1 MTRPGK
7 NVKICHMSYV
17 IWKFRNRFSRTIIN
31 CISFLLLRFRKVW
44 FSGVRLYFFVI
55 ESFWS
60 FPGALLIK
68 EWLSEFARPAGSFH
82 LKSVGRNYPLILPLN
97 QTNSY
102 GEISLSRNFKL
113 LGHLNSQAIGL
124 DSWVQSALKS
134 ILRGTLFLNWLPDF
148 SLLSSNSFL
157 HPFLK
162 LKFTKKKILD
172 TKKISFS
179 KAENFKFF

>member
-7 NVKICHMSYV
+7 NVKICHISYV

-113 LGHLNSQAIGL
+113 LGHLNSQAVGL

-134 ILRGTLFLNWLPDF
+134 ILTLTRPNFIPPHAPVAQKIADQRWLIT
-148 SLLSSNSFL
+148 SSAKNRYLFCV
-157 HPFLK
+157 K
-162 LKFTKKKILD
+162 
-172 TKKISFS
+172 
-179 KAENFKFF
+179 